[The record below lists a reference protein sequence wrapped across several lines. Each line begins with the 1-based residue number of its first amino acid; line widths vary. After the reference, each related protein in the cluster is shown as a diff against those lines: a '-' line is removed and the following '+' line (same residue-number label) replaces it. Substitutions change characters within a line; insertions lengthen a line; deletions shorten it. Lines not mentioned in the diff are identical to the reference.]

1 MKNKKIINSFK
12 YAFTGI
18 GSAFKTER
26 NMKIHATIALIV
38 IVLGII
44 LKLESWEW
52 IVCISWFA
60 IVIGG
65 ELFNTSIEIVVNL
78 VMPRINE
85 DAKRSKDIAAGGVLM
100 FAIGSAAVGLIIFAP
115 KIMLLFM

>member
-18 GSAFKTER
+18 DSAFKTER

-52 IVCISWFA
+52 IVCNSYWWG
-60 IVIGG
+60 IV
-65 ELFNTSIEIVVNL
+65 
-78 VMPRINE
+78 
-85 DAKRSKDIAAGGVLM
+85 
-100 FAIGSAAVGLIIFAP
+100 
-115 KIMLLFM
+115 